1 MIKSFLLVLENVTGF
16 PKKVPSFTHW
26 YKIRIKIL
34 VLFHA
39 YLKFQSFCTK
49 KWNILGHLTFLSG
62 YGGDKLSVLFSFPKK
77 YDDLLL
83 YYKD

>member
-1 MIKSFLLVLENVTGF
+1 MLKSFLLVLENITVF
-16 PKKVPSFTHW
+16 YKKKVSSLIN
-26 YKIRIKIL
+26 YDKIPIKI

-49 KWNILGHLTFLSG
+49 KWNVLGHLTFLSG